1 MHDRV
6 FPHEATQDPNVLAM
20 AEEAWVFLRL
30 TADSTG
36 AEPVLTGELVNRDGQ
51 RFFRQEL
58 RAGDLRARQ
67 GSDPLKNETSD
78 DVK

>member
-6 FPHEATQDPNVLAM
+6 FPQAATTDPNVLATVG
-20 AEEAWVFLRL
+20 EAWGFLRL
-30 TADSTG
+30 PADSTG

-51 RFFRQEL
+51 RFLRQEL

-67 GSDPLKNETSD
+67 GSDRLKTGPPMT
-78 DVK
+78 